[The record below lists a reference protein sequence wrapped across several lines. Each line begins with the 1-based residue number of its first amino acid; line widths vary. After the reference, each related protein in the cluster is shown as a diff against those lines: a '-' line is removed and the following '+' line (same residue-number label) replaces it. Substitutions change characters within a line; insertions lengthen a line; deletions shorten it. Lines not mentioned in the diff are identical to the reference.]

1 MNKTT
6 GQKFVEF
13 FYSLQI
19 INDCLSLIEKG
30 KKYQVLPIAAQLR
43 AILVK
48 DKQTPNPL
56 FFYIHDILK
65 IDQTIYIK
73 DTVNDI
79 NCDGYIYH
87 SHLIDISLTC
97 EEGHSVKSNYSDWL
111 DTVIIEKG
119 EEKITITEVIKAVAN
134 KRGGAHYNDTIP
146 EKIFPLML
154 IKQEDNMNLLDKLI
168 KEIGDIICSVGL
180 LVVKSQIDFHYIAN
194 IAIKNTSKISSPK
207 NIITYQESMS
217 YYPIAILLNSYK
229 DLVLKITS
237 PDGDYIVFPIDKH
250 ISDGIF
256 IVSFSYEINEYYSGI
271 LRIYSNT
278 EKRFITYIIENPFF
292 IYNKFILLH
301 NQFFSDHDLALA
313 VYNVES
319 HVQPLSEQHFKEKI
333 NSKNI
338 GEETDARIIR
348 GKHFVTI
355 DSNNNLVLNSVPC
368 GSYKD
373 L

>member
-1 MNKTT
+1 MSKTT

-97 EEGHSVKSNYSDWL
+97 EEGHFVKSNYSDWL

-119 EEKITITEVIKAVAN
+119 EEQITITEVIKAVAN

-194 IAIKNTSKISSPK
+194 IAIKNTSKSSSPK

-348 GKHFVTI
+348 GKYFVTI